1 MLRKFRNDDEVITP
15 PVRRFFCEFSY
26 ELFVCIPIVLCFSDG
41 YGGLGS
47 IGTVV
52 MTKGTHIWY
61 RRGMKAYAWDSDK
74 NAQLIR
80 ERGISFE
87 DIVVNIYLG
96 KEVDIYDHPNQNRYP
111 GRRISVVIV
120 EDYAFL
126 VPQVENAGE
135 IFLKKVIPSRKATKK
150 YLGDKDD

>member
-1 MLRKFRNDDEVITP
+1 
-15 PVRRFFCEFSY
+15 
-26 ELFVCIPIVLCFSDG
+26 
-41 YGGLGS
+41 
-47 IGTVV
+47 
-52 MTKGTHIWY
+52 
-61 RRGMKAYAWDSDK
+61 MKAYAWDSDK

-96 KEVDIYDHPNQNRYP
+96 KEVDIYDYPNQNRYP
-111 GRRISVVIV
+111 GQRISVVIV

-126 VPQVENAGE
+126 VPQVESADK
-135 IFLKKVIPSRKATKK
+135 IFLKTVISSRKATKK